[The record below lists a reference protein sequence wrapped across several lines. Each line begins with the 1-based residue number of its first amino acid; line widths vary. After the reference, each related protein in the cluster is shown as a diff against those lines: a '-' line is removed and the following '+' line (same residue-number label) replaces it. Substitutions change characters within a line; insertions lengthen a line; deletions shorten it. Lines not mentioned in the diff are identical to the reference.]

1 MTDENTDQPVEE
13 TEQDLSGYIGV
24 DPIYMNYADDR
35 QKPFRAESD
44 GSDEA
49 DEVVAAQDR
58 AYEVQ
63 AAVREASDQ
72 DPETG
77 RALTDD
83 EIAEKWANAEP
94 LETTPN
100 MPSAMTGKEEGN
112 DTPNWRVEQPPAPP
126 APPAA

>member
-1 MTDENTDQPVEE
+1 MADEN

-24 DPIYMNYADDR
+24 DPVYMNYADDR

-49 DEVVAAQDR
+49 EEIVAAQDR
-58 AYEVQ
+58 AYDVQ
-63 AAVREASDQ
+63 AAIREASDQ
-72 DPETG
+72 DPVTG

-94 LETTPN
+94 IETTPN
-100 MPSAMTGKEEGN
+100 IASAMTGKEEGN
-112 DTPNWRVEQPPAPP
+112 DTPNWRVEPPAPP